1 MGNSI
6 DEAVVLL
13 VAADLTDQEDR
24 VQDEPGGDGTKK
36 ITPRKTLRPS
46 SQFRMI
52 QPKPTA
58 TAAAAR
64 NTPND
69 RKKKTAFRRLV
80 MRIPQFYSGVGR
92 SLFKEI

>member
-1 MGNSI
+1 
-6 DEAVVLL
+6 
-13 VAADLTDQEDR
+13 
-24 VQDEPGGDGTKK
+24 
-36 ITPRKTLRPS
+36 
-46 SQFRMI
+46 MI

-80 MRIPQFYSGVGR
+80 MRMPQFYSGVGR
-92 SLFKEI
+92 WLFKEI